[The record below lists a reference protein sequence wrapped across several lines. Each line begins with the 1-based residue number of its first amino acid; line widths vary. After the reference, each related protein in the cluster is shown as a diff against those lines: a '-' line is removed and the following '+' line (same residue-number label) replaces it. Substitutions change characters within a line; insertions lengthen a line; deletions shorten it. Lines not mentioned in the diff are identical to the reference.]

1 MNNFISGLFCTP
13 RIVQNV
19 ILRHGVAQHAE
30 FLVDNATTYDARL
43 PDRTGEEFQ
52 FSSHFKSE
60 DPEITND
67 TFLHHAKIMRNGRYD
82 VAVLQ
87 SKRWNRTA
95 VQ

>member
-1 MNNFISGLFCTP
+1 M
-13 RIVQNV
+13 
-19 ILRHGVAQHAE
+19 AQHAE

-67 TFLHHAKIMRNGRYD
+67 TTFLHHAKIMRNGRYD
-82 VAVLQ
+82 VSVLQ